1 MRKYIL
7 KYFNIFQVSGRCLPF
22 VAAVCGML
30 SLAGCSSGSDSLS
43 AAVDPCG
50 WRQGEEREF
59 VFRNTDTVSL
69 RELSLF
75 VVSGGRRSGGCDSL
89 ALDVTVRTPDSLE
102 YTERVVVPFRP
113 DGDAGV
119 AGCRVFRSHAVL
131 MQEGE
136 YRFVVGHRA
145 QELVRGL
152 RAVGIEITKT
162 ENGER

>member
-1 MRKYIL
+1 MREYIL

-50 WRQGEEREF
+50 WRQGEERE
-59 VFRNTDTVSL
+59 
-69 RELSLF
+69 LSLF
-75 VVSGGRRSGGCDSL
+75 VVSGGRRPGGCDSL

-145 QELVRGL
+145 QEPVRGL
-152 RAVGIEITKT
+152 RAVGIELTKT